1 MIVFKDWSSKLLKR
15 WPNKENI
22 ITNWFRKYG
31 TYCGAAA
38 RCDTRKAMKDLGRKV
53 SIQRRRTVCDT
64 CKENKLIYHNDVS
77 SGILSYLSIQWISK
91 EKKKMSWVECSLFR
105 SLLVWVINKVFFSI
119 KPDAEEEPEGG
130 GGDPKTI
137 TYRIAK
143 KKQEK
148 LERNN
153 SIKNQSYSFMM
164 MVCSLCNCESRRNCS
179 PRGSGGPFS
188 RCISRTQNSGGTWA
202 LSKLNCTT
210 PILIQS
216 DQCLALS
223 TQ

>member
-1 MIVFKDWSSKLLKR
+1 MWYQKSDERLREKSIDTKKTNSMWYLQ
-15 WPNKENI
+15 KEIN
-22 ITNWFRKYG
+22 
-31 TYCGAAA
+31 
-38 RCDTRKAMKDLGRKV
+38 
-53 SIQRRRTVCDT
+53 
-64 CKENKLIYHNDVS
+64 
-77 SGILSYLSIQWISK
+77 LSIIMMLVVVYCHICQFNEFHRK
-91 EKKKMSWVECSLFR
+91 RKRWVECSLFR
-105 SLLVWVINKVFFSI
+105 SLLVWIINKVFLSI

-188 RCISRTQNSGGTWA
+188 RCISRTQNSDGTWA
-202 LSKLNCTT
+202 LSKLKCTT

-216 DQCLALS
+216 DHCLALS